1 MKTTPFILLA
11 LLFSASLLEFTAC
24 KTTKKTASS
33 TTTSANTSNTTNHN
47 NMASPSTISWRNV
60 HSGAVSPI
68 ENAQNSLIKSKE
80 EWVKTWEQ
88 LNSNFEPIPPVPYVD
103 FTKEWV
109 LVCCMGQKGSGGYAI
124 QVKSIEA
131 TATEMKV
138 AVEHQSPGRGC
149 MSITMVTSP
158 YTIVAI
164 ENPKTDKLSYE
175 VKALVKNCE

>member
-1 MKTTPFILLA
+1 MKTNTFILLS
-11 LLFSASLLEFTAC
+11 LLVSAFLLEFTAC
-24 KTTKKTASS
+24 KTPQKTAS
-33 TTTSANTSNTTNHN
+33 TTASPKTTDK
-47 NMASPSTISWRNV
+47 MATPSTISWRNV
-60 HSGAVSPI
+60 HSAAVSPI
-68 ENAQNSLIKSKE
+68 ENAQNSLIKTKE
-80 EWVKTWEQ
+80 EWTKTWEH
-88 LNSNFEPIPPVPYVD
+88 LNSNFEPIPPIPYVD
-103 FTKEWV
+103 FSKEWV
-109 LVCCMGQKGSGGYAI
+109 LVCCMGQKGSGGYAV

-138 AVEHQSPGRGC
+138 ALEHQSPGKGC